1 MKSGKTTVAAL
12 LNRYLP
18 NAKRFAFGDEVRR
31 QVAVGMGFH
40 EQDWRLCFTHHD
52 KASMRPI
59 LQAWGH
65 GMRQIKGDNFWCN
78 RLILRMKAHAEYQN
92 KPTLYIVDDIR
103 YENELTNL
111 RLLSDYGWNANF
123 IRLNVT
129 EETQIRRGANPEY
142 LIHPSELQFY
152 TVEETLN
159 ADRDSKWD
167 AVVDSDEDDTWQ
179 LMYSILEFLH
189 GNKYI
194 SERERINAWS
204 AYIAD
209 RTTESGG
216 TTL

>member
-18 NAKRFAFGDEVRR
+18 NTIRYAFGDEVRR

-40 EQDWRLCFTHHD
+40 EADWRLCFTHHD

-78 RLILRMKAHAEYQN
+78 RLILRMKAHADYQN

-103 YENELTNL
+103 YENELREL
-111 RLLSDYGWNANF
+111 QFLSEYGWKTGF
-123 IRLNVT
+123 IRLEVT
-129 EETQIRRGANPEY
+129 EATQIRRGASPEY
-142 LIHPSELQFY
+142 LSHPSEVQFY
-152 TVEETLN
+152 FDEE
-159 ADRDSKWD
+159 RDTYVSWD
-167 AVVDSDEDDTWQ
+167 AVVRSDDDDTWE
-179 LMYSILEFLH
+179 LMYSILEFLQ
-189 GNKYI
+189 GNRYI
-194 SERERINAWS
+194 SEMERIKAWS